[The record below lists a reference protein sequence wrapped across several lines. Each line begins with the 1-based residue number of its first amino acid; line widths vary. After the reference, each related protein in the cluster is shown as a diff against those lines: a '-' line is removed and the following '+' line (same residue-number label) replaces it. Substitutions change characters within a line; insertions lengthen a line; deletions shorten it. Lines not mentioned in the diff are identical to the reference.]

1 MKYIIKLTLLWGLG
15 TALLPANDMEFLT
28 VNGFGT
34 LGGAY
39 QNNEEILYRDL
50 YYADQGTQ
58 GEFSLANY
66 SLLGLQL
73 DFKQSDRLNFTIQGI
88 VSANTESSK
97 PFDLQWANINYQASD
112 DFILRAG
119 LMRLPAYMFS
129 DVYYIAYL
137 YDRISLP
144 DMYSIVP
151 FNKYKGVE
159 VSYNRSWND
168 WFIGSTLLYGKA
180 TSRAKFVRNGELYAS
195 AMSADNVYGVDVK
208 FAYDSVSFRV
218 GYLRDTIRVHDSEVD
233 RLFSEFHAMGI
244 PQISEAI
251 ATYTFEDAPLN
262 YLNFG
267 VRYDFENSYVLGEY
281 LKANSDSFI
290 PDMTSWYIS
299 AGYNFEEWTP
309 YLLYSKSHQYSNYQP
324 IATEGVPEAMIEP
337 IAIANYVFSDM
348 GELREVDRETSSVGL
363 RYNLNE
369 NTLLKFQYENQKRL
383 GERLNV
389 FSGAASFVF

>member
-1 MKYIIKLTLLWGLG
+1 
-15 TALLPANDMEFLT
+15 MEFLT

-73 DFKQSDRLNFTIQGI
+73 DFKQSDRLNFTLQGI

-151 FNKYKGVE
+151 FNKYKGIE

-168 WFIGSTLLYGKA
+168 WFIGSTFLYGKA
-180 TSRAKFVRNGELYAS
+180 NSRAKFVREGELHSS
-195 AMSADNVYGVDVK
+195 AMSADNVYGIDVK
-208 FAYDSVSFRV
+208 FVYDSLSFRI
-218 GYLRDTIRVHDSEVD
+218 GYLRDRIRVHDGEVE
-233 RLFSEFHAMGI
+233 RIFSEFNAMGI
-244 PQISEAI
+244 PQISQAI
-251 ATYTFEDAPLN
+251 ETYTFQDASLN

-309 YLLYSKSHQYSNYQP
+309 YVLYSKSHQYSNYQP
-324 IATEGVPEAMIEP
+324 LTTEGVPEAMIEP
-337 IAIANYVFSDM
+337 IMIANYVFSHM
-348 GELREVDRETSSVGL
+348 GELPEVDRETSSVGF

-383 GERLNV
+383 GARLNV